1 MTAIDLYYVILA
13 ILVLSFFLEKTLEYL
28 NARCLTDVPP
38 QELSDIYEPSEY
50 KKSQEYSRTNY
61 KFGRITS
68 TISFCV
74 TLVFLHLGGFEYVD
88 LFARENG
95 DGSIL
100 IALIFFGVI
109 MFGGELISVPF
120 SYYRTFVIEERFG
133 FNRSTRKIFF
143 TDMLK
148 GWVLSVLFGS
158 AIISAIIL
166 LYEYLGPDFWIY
178 AWGLVTAFSVV
189 VNLLYSSVIVPLFN
203 KQTPLEDGILK
214 DQISDYAVKISFD
227 IKDIFV
233 IDGSKRSSKANA
245 YFSGFGRKKRITLF
259 DTLINDLEVSEI
271 VAVLA
276 HEVGHFKR
284 KHIIFNLIMS
294 AIITGLTFYVFSLF
308 VSNPLLSYAL
318 GVSTSSFHVG
328 LIGFGLLYSP
338 MNEIFGLLSNSI
350 SRRFEFQ
357 ADKYVKDTCD
367 PDALVRGLKKLSKN
381 NLSNLTPHPAYV
393 FVNHSHPTLLD
404 RIKNLS

>member
-1 MTAIDLYYVILA
+1 
-13 ILVLSFFLEKTLEYL
+13 
-28 NARCLTDVPP
+28 
-38 QELSDIYEPSEY
+38 
-50 KKSQEYSRTNY
+50 
-61 KFGRITS
+61 
-68 TISFCV
+68 
-74 TLVFLHLGGFEYVD
+74 
-88 LFARENG
+88 
-95 DGSIL
+95 
-100 IALIFFGVI
+100 
-109 MFGGELISVPF
+109 
-120 SYYRTFVIEERFG
+120 
-133 FNRSTRKIFF
+133 
-143 TDMLK
+143 MLK

-214 DQISDYAVKISFD
+214 AQISDYAVKISFD

-318 GVSTSSFHVG
+318 GVSTSSLHVG

-381 NLSNLTPHPAYV
+381 NLSNLI
-393 FVNHSHPTLLD
+393 N
-404 RIKNLS
+404 